1 MPKPHETNTIDR
13 IREEANNPFKMD
25 RSNLDN
31 DRETLLRNMRKTT
44 GGKRRGCCSEVSLF
58 VQLYTEQFNA
68 TMLLLPALYYT
79 IGFFSATLQLAIFSM
94 LAAFSAKLMVESS
107 RL

>member
-1 MPKPHETNTIDR
+1 MPKPQETNTIDR
-13 IREEANNPFKMD
+13 IREEANNPFKTD
-25 RSNLDN
+25 RSDLDH
-31 DRETLLRNMRKTT
+31 DRETLFRNMRKT

-68 TMLLLPALYYT
+68 TMLLLPALFYT
-79 IGFFSATLQLAIFSM
+79 VGFFSATLQLAIFSM
-94 LAAFSAKLMVESS
+94 LTAFSAKLMVESS